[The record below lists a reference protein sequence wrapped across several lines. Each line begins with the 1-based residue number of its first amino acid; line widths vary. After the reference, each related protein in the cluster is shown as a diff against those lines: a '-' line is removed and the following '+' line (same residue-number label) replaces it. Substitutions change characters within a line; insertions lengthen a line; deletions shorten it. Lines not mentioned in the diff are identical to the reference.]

1 MLGQACL
8 AEPEHT
14 DAGQSATSVS
24 AALGVA
30 IPVCDSLSRTGYG
43 GYAIDGVNYPVC
55 TIGANSCLNKII
67 HRRANPCDIIGAA
80 LRCIL
85 KGMVLS
91 SQDDVCAN
99 IGAFLQP

>member
-30 IPVCDSLSRTGYG
+30 IPDRASLSRTGEEEDRDSLSRTGKTG
-43 GYAIDGVNYPVC
+43 FAQEMTMPFLPLWSHR
-55 TIGANSCLNKII
+55 NSEWPSMNFRKVP
-67 HRRANPCDIIGAA
+67 R
-80 LRCIL
+80 
-85 KGMVLS
+85 
-91 SQDDVCAN
+91 
-99 IGAFLQP
+99 